1 MKTIHLPQIHVLP
14 YQVQSAEINMATDRY
29 LLGLPGTFLRY
40 YGWDRPTL
48 SFGRMTRK
56 VDDIDLEYCR
66 NHGIHFVKRISG
78 GKTVLHHHELT
89 YSFVSDTALFPD
101 SVVDTYRIIS
111 QILLNSFQ
119 HFGLATEMSADK
131 TDDADSSICFREAS
145 AFELTVNTKKLVG
158 SAQYRRR
165 DRFFQH
171 GSILLDI
178 DWQAWKRIWRLPDDS
193 TELEGRI
200 TCINGELTDRLAITD
215 LARVITEMFG
225 SFFRA
230 KMVEPVLTLQD
241 RGAIAALSEKY
252 VWQSV

>member
-1 MKTIHLPQIHVLP
+1 MKTIHLPQIYVLP

-29 LLGLPGTFLRY
+29 LLGMPGTFLRF
-40 YGWDRPTL
+40 YGWDHPTL

-66 NHGIHFVKRISG
+66 NHDIRLVKRISG

-89 YSFVSDTALFPD
+89 YSFISDTALFPD

-119 HFGLATEMSADK
+119 YFGLGTEMSADK
-131 TDDADSSICFREAS
+131 ADDTDSSICFREAS
-145 AFELTVNTKKLVG
+145 AFELTVNSKKLVG
-158 SAQYRRR
+158 SAQYRKR

-178 DWQAWKRIWRLPDDS
+178 DWQAWKQIWRLPDDS
-193 TELEGRI
+193 TELESRI
-200 TCINGELTDRLAITD
+200 TCINRELTDRPTITD
-215 LARVITEMFG
+215 LVTVITEAFG
-225 SFFRA
+225 SFFKA
-230 KMVEPVLTLQD
+230 KMVEPVLTQQD
-241 RGAIAALSEKY
+241 REEISVLSKKY